1 MKYTLIYQD
10 DKSDKFWNI
19 DMSGNEYTVT
29 YGKTGTNGT
38 SKTKSLDNEDLCLK
52 EVEKL
57 AQQKLK
63 KGYVHAGGGS
73 SAVQSS
79 STPTAPKA
87 APQPKGES
95 IKKVEV
101 EPATVHDIPQREIEP
116 VVVTIDTPES
126 GIQTIEAL
134 IAVNELMAATD
145 LCEQL
150 FAMDLTDQEKTVAN
164 RVAGQLAF
172 QKKDFAFAEE
182 LFLKSDK
189 SAYFLLGD
197 LYLINKEYTRAFAYY
212 EKVGSFEACFKAGSC
227 AKDKGLKTEAIQFFK
242 KAIEL
247 GEAASHPELWDAYLK
262 LGALYHPDNIEL
274 AEELYL
280 KSVSFENANERV
292 YNNLAVLYINT
303 KRNNEVLKVLDEA
316 IEKFPEHSFAYFNK
330 ACFYALQN
338 EIDEAN
344 NCLNKALYYGYDF
357 SKVERDEDL
366 KVLRDTDNYKEQEIR
381 HSFENRYF
389 YGDNKK
395 ALAEFP
401 EVISNINFYSLPKS
415 KTYPEG
421 IKNARNA
428 EELQLEGALK
438 SFPEVFL
445 QLKKL
450 KELRLR
456 ETSIQEFSEEFLNM
470 ELESVDIETRF
481 LDRFPSE
488 LGRLKNLTQLEI
500 GSLKF
505 EEIPK
510 EIGHFKDLTGLTIK
524 HAKVLK
530 SIDREIGSL
539 SNLYTLEIRDTSL
552 ENLPIQ
558 ISEIRNL
565 KQLIITDNPEIKYL
579 PEEIFCMPNL
589 NDVTF
594 HKNGF
599 PSLEATKLFE
609 EGQKNETAKHDMA
622 IFLALLQGNEA
633 YLQKNASIQHILLAL
648 NSSVKMLREKA
659 QLWLG
664 KQELTTS
671 LDANSEILIL
681 GKFEMSLAEVKDKIA
696 GLGYQ
701 VAKKWSKK
709 TTHVLVG
716 DKPGNKLLPLL
727 DESTSWI
734 TEKHLN
740 PQHDIDEAPV
750 VELNDMMEEQIKT
763 LLHSEEDTNL
773 TMAIEIIE
781 ASQSTRYFALELF
794 LAYQYSGHKDN
805 KKNIL
810 SLIKKLED
818 EKLLTVFAKKYGFK
832 TASEKKLTEY
842 ITTIPAI
849 AGFDEVKFASTL
861 FAVKGTAVDYLLQN
875 GTTDQRKEVLKSL
888 VEENVL
894 KFDSDCVLKT
904 LPEEIGEMDS
914 LIGLDLFFLKLKDFP
929 VFLTSLTNLENIN
942 ICKTRIKSLPK
953 EITKLK
959 KVKVFNL
966 NSCSFKKFPKELYQL
981 DQLEELLMGVGY
993 SDSSQSIGDLPEGI
1007 SNLKNLRELDLG
1019 GNNISILPSDFGQL
1033 EALEELDLSENPI
1046 TSLPENFGELKSLKT
1061 LNISCVDNVVDYDCS
1076 ALLAKLS
1083 ALESL
1088 TISSYQFELYSEL
1101 SKLTSLK
1108 KLTIKGRRLKDKDW
1122 IALGKEILPNC
1133 EITTGWHYTY

>member
-1 MKYTLIYQD
+1 MHYNLIYQD

-63 KGYVHAGGGS
+63 KGYVNAGGENSALQS
-73 SAVQSS
+73 SA
-79 STPTAPKA
+79 TPTAPKV
-87 APQPKGES
+87 APKPKEES
-95 IKKVEV
+95 TKKAEVKPTIVE
-101 EPATVHDIPQREIEP
+101 EPQKEIEP
-116 VVVTIDTPES
+116 VVITIDSPEG
-126 GIQTIEAL
+126 GIQALEKL

-145 LCEQL
+145 TCEQL
-150 FAMDLTDQEKTVAN
+150 FAMNLTDQENNIAN
-164 RVAGQLAF
+164 RLAGLLAF
-172 QKKDFAFAEE
+172 QKKDFALAEE
-182 LFLKSDK
+182 LFLKSDE

-197 LYLINKEYTRAFAYY
+197 LYLINKEYTKAFSYY
-212 EKVGSFEACFKAGSC
+212 EKVGTFEASFKAGSS
-227 AKDKGLKTEAIQFFK
+227 AKDQGLKEEAIK
-242 KAIEL
+242 HLEKAIEI

-262 LGALYHPDNIEL
+262 LGAMYHPDNIAL

-280 KSVSFENANERV
+280 KSVSFEQANERV
-292 YNNLAVLYINT
+292 YNNLAVLYIN
-303 KRNNEVLKVLDEA
+303 NNKNDEVLKVLDKA
-316 IEKFPEHSFAYFNK
+316 IEKFPENSFAYFNK

-338 EIDEAN
+338 KIDEAN
-344 NCLNKALYYGYDF
+344 TWLNKALYYGYEF
-357 SKVERDEDL
+357 SKVEKDEDL

-381 HSFENRYF
+381 HSFENRFF

-401 EVISNINFYSLPKS
+401 EVISDITFYSLPKS
-415 KTYPEG
+415 KTYPES

-428 EELQLEGALK
+428 EELQLEGAMK

-456 ETSIQEFSEEFLNM
+456 ETSIQDFSDEFLNM

-488 LGRLKNLTQLEI
+488 LARLKNLTQLEI

-510 EIGHFKDLTGLTIK
+510 EIGHFKYLTQLTIK

-530 SIDREIGSL
+530 NIDREIGSL

-552 ENLPIQ
+552 EHLPVEIA
-558 ISEIRNL
+558 EIRNL
-565 KQLIITDNPEIKYL
+565 KRLTISENPEMKHL
-579 PEEIFCMPNL
+579 PEEIFLMPNL

-599 PSLEATKLFE
+599 PSSEATKLFE
-609 EGQKNETAKHDMA
+609 EGQKNKTAKHDMA

-633 YLQKNASIQHILLAL
+633 YLQKNASLKHILSAL

-664 KQELTTS
+664 KQELSTS
-671 LDANSEILIL
+671 LDANSEVLIL
-681 GKFEMSLAEVKDKIA
+681 GKFEASLAEVKDKIIEQ
-696 GLGYQ
+696 GYTI
-701 VAKKWSKK
+701 ANKWSNK

-716 DKPGNKLLPLL
+716 DKPGDKLSPLL
-727 DESTSWI
+727 DETITWL

-740 PQHDIDEAPV
+740 PENNATEAPV

-763 LLHSEEDTNL
+763 LLYSEENTNL

-781 ASQSTRYFALELF
+781 TSQTASNFAMELF
-794 LAYQYSGHKDN
+794 LAYQFSGHKEN
-805 KKNIL
+805 KKTIL
-810 SLIKKLED
+810 SIIKKLED
-818 EKLLTVFAKKYGFK
+818 ENLLTVFTKKYGFK
-832 TASEKKLTEY
+832 TASEKKISEY
-842 ITTIPAI
+842 ISTIPAI
-849 AGFDEVKFASTL
+849 AGFDEANFASTL
-861 FAVKGTAVDYLLQN
+861 FAINGMAVDYLLEN
-875 GTTDQRKEVLKSL
+875 GTADQRREVLKSL
-888 VEENVL
+888 VKEDVL
-894 KFDSDCVLKT
+894 TFNSDCAIKD
-904 LPEEIGEMDS
+904 LPQEIGEMDN
-914 LIGLDLFFLKLKDFP
+914 LVGLEVFYLKLKEFP
-929 VFLTSLTNLENIN
+929 VFLTNLKNLEKIN
-942 ICKTRIKSLPK
+942 FCKTRIKSLPK
-953 EITKLK
+953 ELSELK

-966 NSCSFKKFPKELYQL
+966 NSCSFKKFPKELYHL
-981 DQLEELLMGVGY
+981 DQLEELLMSVGY
-993 SDSSQSIGDLPEGI
+993 SGSSQSIGDLPEGI
-1007 SNLKNLRELDLG
+1007 SKLKKLRKLDLG
-1019 GNNISILPSDFGQL
+1019 GNKISAIPSDFGQL
-1033 EALEELDLSENPI
+1033 EALEDLNLSESPI
-1046 TSLPENFGELKSLKT
+1046 TSLPDNFGNLKSLKT
-1061 LNISCVDNVVDYDCS
+1061 LDISCVENAVDYDCS
-1076 ALLAKLS
+1076 ALLVKLS
-1083 ALESL
+1083 ALEKL
-1088 TISSYQFELYSEL
+1088 TISTSQFELFSEL

-1108 KLTIKGRRLKDKDW
+1108 TLTIRGKKLNDKDW
-1122 IALGKEILPNC
+1122 IGLGKKCLPNC
-1133 EITTGWHYTY
+1133 EVNTSWFHYY